1 MIEFIALLLM
11 IFLHIVDDYYLQG
24 VLANMKQRGWWEKN
38 APDRK
43 YKNDYLMALAMH
55 AFSWTFMIMLPAIV
69 YHFILQI
76 IITEVAMLI
85 ITFSYIFILNWTIHF
100 LVDNAKANN
109 KALNLIQD
117 QLIHIGQIVF
127 TWFMFFILPIIV

>member
-24 VLANMKQRGWWEKN
+24 VLANMKQRSWWEKN

-43 YKNDYLMALAMH
+43 YKNDYLMALAIH

-69 YHFILQI
+69 YHFIFSLI
-76 IITEVAMLI
+76 RTNITMFIVI
-85 ITFSYIFILNWTIHF
+85 VSYMFFLNWAIHF
-100 LVDNAKANN
+100 MVDNAKAN
-109 KALNLIQD
+109 KKSINLIQD
-117 QLIHIGQIVF
+117 QLIHIGQIVL
-127 TWFMFFILPIIV
+127 TWFMFFIVPIII